1 MLRRLWAT
9 LVALVSRRPDRRT
22 AKRRAGDRGERE
34 AERFY
39 RRSGYTVLA
48 RNWRH
53 GRDEIDLVLAT
64 PDGAMPVFVEVK
76 TRGENDRRGGYAAV
90 DARKKNALR
99 RAIRAYLRCAR
110 ANDVS
115 WRFDI
120 VEIRSDESGALRV
133 IHHCAVPLFT
143 K

>member
-99 RAIRAYLRCAR
+99 RAAVAGSLACLKP
-110 ANDVS
+110 
-115 WRFDI
+115 
-120 VEIRSDESGALRV
+120 GAQPS
-133 IHHCAVPLFT
+133 IPFAAAVDAEV
-143 K
+143 